1 MSAVNT
7 SLSNDKKNGSIIKK
21 TRHFFSKK
29 KSKHNRNQS
38 LVNNTSLIKED
49 SNKTL
54 ITSPHENNEGD
65 QTNLKQNKPEII
77 TKELNQKEVGV
88 LSKSENLYDNGTYI

>member
-1 MSAVNT
+1 
-7 SLSNDKKNGSIIKK
+7 L
-21 TRHFFSKK
+21 FY
-29 KSKHNRNQS
+29 Q
-38 LVNNTSLIKED
+38 
-49 SNKTL
+49 
-54 ITSPHENNEGD
+54 NEGD